1 MITSLIWGL
10 GVILLVEGAA
20 YIVAPSLIERVLKIL
35 AGTSIQQRRMI
46 GALMALAGSSL
57 LYLIRF
63 L

>member
-1 MITSLIWGL
+1 MITTLIWGF

-20 YIVAPSLIERVLKIL
+20 YLIAPSLIERVLKIL

>member
-1 MITSLIWGL
+1 MITSLIWGF

-20 YIVAPSLIERVLKIL
+20 YLIAPSLIERVLKIL
-35 AGTSIQQRRMI
+35 AGTSIQQRRML
-46 GALMALAGSSL
+46 GALMALVGSSL

>member
-1 MITSLIWGL
+1 MITSLIWGF
-10 GVILLVEGAA
+10 GGILLVEGAV

>member
-1 MITSLIWGL
+1 MITTLLWGF

-20 YIVAPSLIERVLKIL
+20 YIIAPSLIERVLKIL

-46 GALMALAGSSL
+46 GALMALVVSSL

>member
-1 MITSLIWGL
+1 MIITLLWGI

-35 AGTSIQQRRMI
+35 ADTSIKQRRMI
-46 GALMALAGSSL
+46 GALMALVGSLL

>member
-1 MITSLIWGL
+1 MITTLLWGF

-20 YIVAPSLIERVLKIL
+20 YLIAPSLIERVLKIL

-57 LYLIRF
+57 LYLIIF

>member
-1 MITSLIWGL
+1 MITSLIWGF

-46 GALMALAGSSL
+46 GALMALVGSSL

>member
-1 MITSLIWGL
+1 MITTLLWGI

-20 YIVAPSLIERVLKIL
+20 YLIAPSLIERVLNIL
-35 AGTSIQQRRMI
+35 AGTSIQQRRML
-46 GALMALAGSSL
+46 GAMMALVGSSL

>member
-1 MITSLIWGL
+1 MITTLLWGF
-10 GVILLVEGAA
+10 GVILLVEGAI
-20 YIVAPSLIERVLKIL
+20 YIIAPSLIEQVLKIL

>member
-1 MITSLIWGL
+1 MIKSLIWGF
-10 GVILLVEGAA
+10 GVILLVEGAV

-35 AGTSIQQRRMI
+35 AGTSIKQRRMI

>member
-1 MITSLIWGL
+1 MIATLLWGF

-20 YIVAPSLIERVLKIL
+20 YLIAPSLIERVLKIL
-35 AGTSIQQRRMI
+35 AGTSIQQRRMV
-46 GALMALAGSSL
+46 GALMALAGSLL

>member
-1 MITSLIWGL
+1 MIITLLWGI

-20 YIVAPSLIERVLKIL
+20 YIVAPSRIERVLKIL
-35 AGTSIQQRRMI
+35 ADTSIQQRRMI

>member
-1 MITSLIWGL
+1 MITTLLWGF

-20 YIVAPSLIERVLKIL
+20 YLIAPSLIERVLKIL
-35 AGTSIQQRRMI
+35 SGTSIQQRQMI

-63 L
+63 F